1 MKLPF
6 IETMIT
12 QACNL
17 SCLGCTNYSDLRHRG
32 YVPWQQGRRDLM
44 AWRDRLEIEDFGIM
58 GGEPLINPG
67 WRDWIRGVR
76 DLLPAAQIRF
86 TTNGLLLDRAPDI
99 LEICEEVGNIVFK
112 ISVHVQN
119 DQLEK
124 TIQSLKDARDW
135 QPVVEYGI
143 HRWCGPNGMKFQINR
158 PARFL
163 KTYRNDYAN
172 MAPWHSDPSQ
182 AFAVCCQQTCPLL
195 YQARIYKCSTSALL
209 QDTLAKFGNPNP
221 EQWQGFIP
229 RGISATDPDDVIQ
242 EFCDNFGQ
250 PHAICG
256 QCPSDTT
263 TALDHQST
271 VVFKRRTHAGV

>member
-32 YVPWQQGRRDLM
+32 YVPWQQGREELV
-44 AWRDRLEIEDFGIM
+44 AWRDRLEIEGFGII

-99 LEICEEVGNIVFK
+99 LEVCEEVGNIVFK

-119 DQLEK
+119 SQLEN
-124 TIQSLKDARDW
+124 TIQSLKQARDW
-135 QPVVEYGI
+135 QPVFEYGI
-143 HRWCGPNGMKFQINR
+143 HRWSGMNGMKFQINR
-158 PARFL
+158 PMRFL

-182 AFAVCCQQTCPLL
+182 AFEVCCQQTCPLL
-195 YQARIYKCSTSALL
+195 YHGRIYKCSTSALL
-209 QDTLAKFGNPNP
+209 KDTLARFGNPNL
-221 EQWQGFIP
+221 EQWQPFIP
-229 RGISATDPDDVIQ
+229 QGIAPSDSDNVIK

-250 PHAICG
+250 PHAMCG
-256 QCPSDTT
+256 QCPSDAS
-263 TALDHQST
+263 TALEHQST
-271 VVFKRRTHAGV
+271 VIFKRRSHAGA